1 MSGFPAGG
9 IIWNYLGFVK
19 DTTFLHA
26 GCLTCDTTPKCFICG
41 VKDGNRNKTALQV
54 ILTLRK
60 KGFSTFCYPLQNI
73 AVFMRIHKQ
82 MHSYHNGR
90 YASAKIHS
98 NIGKHTLNNMSQALK
113 QSGVAG
119 GASGLYLLHEFRRHS
134 RENKERVF

>member
-1 MSGFPAGG
+1 MSLCVASLQVELFG
-9 IIWNYLGFVK
+9 
-19 DTTFLHA
+19 TTWVLLKIQLFY
-26 GCLTCDTTPKCFICG
+26 LTCDTTPKYFICG

-60 KGFSTFCYPLQNI
+60 KGFQPFVILFKTSLCLCC
-73 AVFMRIHKQ
+73 IHKQ

-119 GASGLYLLHEFRRHS
+119 GAFGLYLLHEFRRHS